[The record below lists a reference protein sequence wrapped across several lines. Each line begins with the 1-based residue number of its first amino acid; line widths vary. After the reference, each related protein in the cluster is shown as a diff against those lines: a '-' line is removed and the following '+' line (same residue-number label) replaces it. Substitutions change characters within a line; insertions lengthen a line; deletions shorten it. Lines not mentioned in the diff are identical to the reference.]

1 MKTPKNIRSLINHKT
16 GDEETGFSLV
26 ETLVGITL
34 AVIVIA
40 MALTFIISNTKST
53 ARFSQSSTTQ
63 DEVIQ
68 GTSVMQRDISL
79 ATKFNLAT
87 SNQISFDTR
96 QAGKDY
102 EVAIFHWDPASTA
115 ALPDHVV
122 RASLPDYPAI
132 IENRYD
138 KLSGKNGI
146 TILVKGYDPNGYLG
160 RPLFSYYDAANSE
173 ITMTN
178 PTQAIRDDIMRVE
191 YRVSAKSEGRK
202 SQVQIES
209 SATPAYSTPPGVA
222 ANNVPII
229 PSCPAN
235 LIPSVTARETQ
246 ATLRWTATSGATS
259 YTLYRYNYTAN
270 DKLEKSWVIPNPGT
284 TSFIDS
290 GLVYGNTYRYAI
302 QSAGPAGTSALCTS
316 AQNATV
322 VPDTTEFVNIN
333 PAQQSL
339 SAIKVGTTAE
349 SLKGAA
355 LPGAVARSTT
365 SILPGKRYT
374 VARDLVNQLS
384 WDEQKGATTYRIYKN
399 NGTTPVATVDSGT
412 FVWQDTAVNYGN
424 VSSYVVK
431 GVNAGGEATSS
442 PTITLISPPAA
453 PAISAVADDP
463 ITQAKSNNSISISYA
478 ANTIGVK
485 LNSNVSLAA
494 TPVCATT
501 FDTATNSRA
510 GFDDSV
516 GWGTSSC
523 YSAVPYNDAG
533 DGAESNDATAL
544 QRPSVFN
551 ITKFSNSGSFLSVDY
566 NTANLPSGSQCWIS
580 NRGLVQEPC
589 DPTRPHSASNKV
601 AIGMYGQNNSSDIAL
616 EASWAKS
623 IGAEKYGYQKN
634 REATRNTSLGLTQS
648 TLTNA
653 AAWTTSNDIA
663 FSQQAPGTGYNL
675 MVRAIAA
682 NGRTRDSNVRQT
694 MTSPDV
700 PSRVDRFYETRASST
715 AFIRNVLDVSPY
727 VRIGNANRVN
737 AYVGPNMTV
746 IGIDATTNAAAAQI
760 RIPSSAYN
768 GGQFNGGT
776 YSSWTTPVGSA
787 RSFEIA
793 FSGESFGP
801 CNTPCGADFGQIPEA
816 YPNYF
821 AGGHYR
827 YWVTG

>member
-1 MKTPKNIRSLINHKT
+1 MKTPNNIRSLINHKT

-40 MALTFIISNTKST
+40 MALTFIITNTKST
-53 ARFSQSSTTQ
+53 ARFTQSSATQ

-79 ATKFNLAT
+79 ATKFTLAT

-102 EVAIFHWDPASTA
+102 EVSIFHWNPASTA
-115 ALPDHVV
+115 ALPDRVV
-122 RASLPDYPAI
+122 RESLPDYSAI

-235 LIPSVTARETQ
+235 LVPSITARETQ
-246 ATLRWTATSGATS
+246 ATLRWAATSGATS

-302 QSAGPAGTSALCTS
+302 QSAGPAGTSSLCTS
-316 AQNATV
+316 NQNATV
-322 VPDTTEFVNIN
+322 VPEPTDFVNLN

-349 SLKGAA
+349 SLKGPA
-355 LPGAVARSTT
+355 LPGTVAKSTT
-365 SILPGKRYT
+365 NILPGKRYT
-374 VARDLVNQLS
+374 VARDLTNQLA
-384 WDEQKGATTYRIYKN
+384 WEETKGATTYRIYETG
-399 NGTTPVATVDSGT
+399 GTTPVASVDSGT
-412 FVWQDTAVNYGN
+412 FVWQDTTPTYGATK
-424 VSSYVVK
+424 SYVVRA
-431 GVNAGGEATSS
+431 VNAGGESASS
-442 PTITLISPPAA
+442 ATITLISPPAA
-453 PAISAVADDP
+453 PRISAVAEDP
-463 ITQAKSNNSISISYA
+463 TTQAKSNNAIAIAYA

-485 LNSNVSLAA
+485 MNSNVSLAA
-494 TPVCATT
+494 APVCSTT
-501 FDTATNSRA
+501 YDAATNSRA

-516 GWGTSSC
+516 GWGTSAC
-523 YSAVPYNDAG
+523 YNAVPYNDAG
-533 DGAESNDATAL
+533 DGDASNDATAL

-551 ITKFSNSGSFLSVDY
+551 ITKFSNSGTFLAVDY
-566 NTANLPSGSQCWIS
+566 NEANRPAGTQCWVS
-580 NRGLVQEPC
+580 DRGLVQEPC
-589 DPTRPHSASNKV
+589 DSTRPHAADNKV
-601 AIGMYGQNNSSDIAL
+601 ALGMYGKNNSSDIAL

-634 REATRNTSLGLTQS
+634 REATRNTNLGLTQS

-675 MVRAIAA
+675 QIRAIAA
-682 NGRTRDSNVRQT
+682 NGRTRDSNIRQT
-694 MTSPDV
+694 MTTPDV
-700 PSRVDRFYETRASST
+700 PSRVDRFYQTRASST

-746 IGIDATTNAAAAQI
+746 IGVDATTNAAAAQV

-768 GGQFNGGT
+768 GGQFNGGA
-776 YSSWTTPVGSA
+776 YSSWTTTVGSA

-801 CNTPCGADFGQIPEA
+801 CNTPCGTDFGTIPEA

-821 AGGHYR
+821 SGGHYR
-827 YWVTG
+827 YWVSG